1 MIPGV
6 LVLDTQGGSL
16 SPLSFLLVVI
26 SAFVY
31 ENLFLN
37 IIIIMFRKEAI
48 VHDPPPSE
56 PF

>member
-16 SPLSFLLVVI
+16 SPLSLLLVVI

-37 IIIIMFRKEAI
+37 IIIIVRKEAL

>member
-16 SPLSFLLVVI
+16 SPLSLLLVVI

-37 IIIIMFRKEAI
+37 IIIFVRKEAI